1 MESNLPS
8 STPENPGDRTAAWLA
23 SPPLG
28 DWRVTPADLARGGWH
43 ALEGEAM
50 PP

>member
-8 STPENPGDRTAAWLA
+8 STRENSRDRTAAWLA

-28 DWRVTPADLARGGWH
+28 DWRATLADPARGGWH

-50 PP
+50 PS